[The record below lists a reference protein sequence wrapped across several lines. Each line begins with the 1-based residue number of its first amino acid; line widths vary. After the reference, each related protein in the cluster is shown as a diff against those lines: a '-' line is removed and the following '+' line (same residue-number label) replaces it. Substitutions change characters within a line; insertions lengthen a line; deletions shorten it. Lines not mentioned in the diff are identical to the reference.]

1 MNAIEST
8 LILYASDTGNAE
20 DVAYSLYNV
29 LLYNNIKNLTIQDVE
44 DYNITSLSNKQNI
57 IFVIS
62 TAGEG
67 EVPPTMKSFWNC
79 FLKRNLP
86 TSYLSNVNYTVF
98 GLGDSSYEKFNAAA
112 RYV

>member
-1 MNAIEST
+1 MIAIEST

-20 DVAYSLYNV
+20 DVAYGLYNT
-29 LLYNNIKNLTIQDVE
+29 LLHNNIKNLTIQDVE
-44 DYNITSLSNKQNI
+44 DYNITMLSNKQNI
-57 IFVIS
+57 IFIIS

-79 FLKRNLP
+79 LLKRNLSA
-86 TSYLSNVNYTVF
+86 SYLNQVSYTVF

-112 RYV
+112 RLV

>member
-20 DVAYSLYNV
+20 DVAYSLYNT
-29 LLYNNIKNLTIQDVE
+29 LLHKKIQKLTIQDVE
-44 DYNITSLSNKQNI
+44 DYNITLLSNNQNI
-57 IFVIS
+57 IFIIS

-79 FLKRNLP
+79 LLRRNLP
-86 TSYLSNVNYTVF
+86 ASYLSRVNYTVF